1 MTILSGNLKDN
12 KLTNI
17 KEGALKH
24 GAGTKTIQKV
34 SFFSGVLTVASYT
47 LFEMTLNLSKHHAEK

>member
-1 MTILSGNLKDN
+1 MTLLSGNLKDN

-24 GAGTKTIQKV
+24 GAGTKKIQK
-34 SFFSGVLTVASYT
+34 VLTVASYIS
-47 LFEMTLNLSKHHAEK
+47 FEMTLNLSKHHAEK